1 MAGRLIVSGV
11 SALEYWRVC
20 GGAHVLTEA
29 EIHELPEASRRF
41 CDKTQARCCAFL
53 QAYMLH
59 APLELAVSSMGER
72 RSSGAARFRHFKKLP
87 EPGDLFDAGDDF
99 FVCKPELA
107 ILQCAFR
114 STIVELNLLMSEFC
128 GTYLLSPGDSRGFVS
143 TSTPLASMD
152 SISELLSR
160 SPQQVRCARR
170 KQQTAF
176 ASAAPASNSPMESKI
191 AAFFSLPR
199 EVGGLAVPG
208 IQLNKRIELKGP
220 SRQIL
225 NHDEIRPDF
234 YFPGAVTV
242 GEYKSRQFHPEGSW
256 TTDDRRIDAL
266 EAVGFHSFSL
276 NNERVKRLAEF
287 VGIGQVLMERMG
299 SAFLRATK
307 HELEMRSALHA
318 ELFL

>member
-1 MAGRLIVSGV
+1 
-11 SALEYWRVC
+11 
-20 GGAHVLTEA
+20 
-29 EIHELPEASRRF
+29 
-41 CDKTQARCCAFL
+41 
-53 QAYMLH
+53 
-59 APLELAVSSMGER
+59 
-72 RSSGAARFRHFKKLP
+72 
-87 EPGDLFDAGDDF
+87 
-99 FVCKPELA
+99 
-107 ILQCAFR
+107 
-114 STIVELNLLMSEFC
+114 
-128 GTYLLSPGDSRGFVS
+128 
-143 TSTPLASMD
+143 
-152 SISELLSR
+152 
-160 SPQQVRCARR
+160 
-170 KQQTAF
+170 
-176 ASAAPASNSPMESKI
+176 MESKI

-299 SAFLRATK
+299 SAFLRPTK
-307 HELEMRSALHA
+307 HELEMRSVLHA

>member
-72 RSSGAARFRHFKKLP
+72 RSSGAARFRHFKTLP

-160 SPQQVRCARR
+160 SPQPVSY
-170 KQQTAF
+170 THLT
-176 ASAAPASNSPMESKI
+176 
-191 AAFFSLPR
+191 LPT
-199 EVGGLAVPG
+199 
-208 IQLNKRIELKGP
+208 N
-220 SRQIL
+220 
-225 NHDEIRPDF
+225 
-234 YFPGAVTV
+234 
-242 GEYKSRQFHPEGSW
+242 
-256 TTDDRRIDAL
+256 
-266 EAVGFHSFSL
+266 
-276 NNERVKRLAEF
+276 
-287 VGIGQVLMERMG
+287 
-299 SAFLRATK
+299 
-307 HELEMRSALHA
+307 
-318 ELFL
+318 